1 MFEIQGL
8 PQYITAIGGLG
19 TAAFGLVDATKP
31 VTGVNHIG
39 FSGIRAAVTALTPSA
54 TGPGANAM
62 PPGKLLATL
71 QANWINGTDLG
82 SQKSIAKSLIKL
94 NLSAGNASAVAAA
107 TGVDSVVLTAVAT
120 SIAEGTPLSS
130 TESDVYGRFDLIVTA
145 LLDEAYQRSDQVY
158 RNWTR
163 ALAGVVAVLLSVTG
177 WLMLYGADN
186 PKGIG
191 TSVLIGL
198 LATPLAPIAKDLT
211 SALASA
217 VNTLQLVR
225 K

>member
-1 MFEIQGL
+1 
-8 PQYITAIGGLG
+8 
-19 TAAFGLVDATKP
+19 
-31 VTGVNHIG
+31 
-39 FSGIRAAVTALTPSA
+39 
-54 TGPGANAM
+54 
-62 PPGKLLATL
+62 
-71 QANWINGTDLG
+71 
-82 SQKSIAKSLIKL
+82 
-94 NLSAGNASAVAAA
+94 
-107 TGVDSVVLTAVAT
+107 
-120 SIAEGTPLSS
+120 
-130 TESDVYGRFDLIVTA
+130 
-145 LLDEAYQRSDQVY
+145 
-158 RNWTR
+158 
-163 ALAGVVAVLLSVTG
+163 VVAVLLSVTG